1 MAFSTTKDIVPIF
14 QARTRLTE
22 LSDDVSKSSNEKVFM
37 KNGES
42 CVALITA
49 GQLDDHRR
57 CKEAEH
63 ESMLRALVDA
73 AEDIEAGRV
82 YPWDEFKPRLAKLR
96 ARAQRIAEA

>member
-1 MAFSTTKDIVPIF
+1 MAFSTAKEIVPIF
-14 QARTRLTE
+14 QARARLTE
-22 LSDDVSKSSNEKVFM
+22 VADDVSKSGNGKVFM

-57 CKEAEH
+57 CKEAENV
-63 ESMLRALVDA
+63 SMLRARVDA

-82 YPWDEFKPRLAKLR
+82 YTWDEFKPRPAKLS
-96 ARAQRIAEA
+96 AMAQRIAEA